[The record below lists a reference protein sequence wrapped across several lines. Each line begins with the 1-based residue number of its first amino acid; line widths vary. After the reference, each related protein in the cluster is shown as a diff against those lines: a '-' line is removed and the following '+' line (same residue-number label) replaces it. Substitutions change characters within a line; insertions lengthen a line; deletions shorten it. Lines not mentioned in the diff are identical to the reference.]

1 MNFKSYSPKISQ
13 GVFIAESANVIGQVT
28 INDDSSICFST
39 VLRGDINNISIGKG
53 TNIQDNT
60 TVHVDRAHSTDIRD
74 YVTIGHNAVIH
85 GCTIK
90 DRCLIGM
97 GTIILNG
104 AVIGEDCIV
113 GANSLVTQDKV
124 FPPGSLILGSPAKVI
139 RPLTTEEKQ
148 QIISSAN
155 NYIKLSV
162 EYTNKSL

>member
-13 GVFIAESANVIGQVT
+13 GVFIADSANVIGQVT
-28 INDDSSICFST
+28 INDDSSIWFST
-39 VLRGDINNISIGKG
+39 EIG
-53 TNIQDNT
+53 
-60 TVHVDRAHSTDIRD
+60 D

-90 DRCLIGM
+90 DRCLIGI
-97 GTIILNG
+97 GAIILNG

-139 RPLTTEEKQ
+139 RPLTREEKQ

>member
-28 INDDSSICFST
+28 INDDSSIWFST

-60 TVHVDRAHSTDIRD
+60 TVHVDRAHSTGIGD

-90 DRCLIGM
+90 DRCLIGI
-97 GTIILNG
+97 GAIILNG

-155 NYIKLSV
+155 NYIKLSI